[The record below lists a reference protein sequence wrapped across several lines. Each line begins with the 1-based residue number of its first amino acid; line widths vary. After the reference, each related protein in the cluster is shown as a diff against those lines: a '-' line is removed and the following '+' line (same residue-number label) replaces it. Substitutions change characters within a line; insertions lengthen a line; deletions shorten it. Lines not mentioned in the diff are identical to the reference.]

1 VIVVLLGQECQLG
14 IHRLRRC
21 AEERLQTHVIGNDGI
36 QRKFSLT
43 TIPPEKSR
51 SLKVSLGLLGWG
63 EGRPPRVTAETK
75 PAKPP
80 DCGGCVLPA
89 DGFVYGGIGS
99 AGRAVRA
106 RGGSLQC

>member
-1 VIVVLLGQECQLG
+1 MIVVLLGQECQLG

-80 DCGGCVLPA
+80 DSGGCVLNA
-89 DGFVYGGIGS
+89 GGFV
-99 AGRAVRA
+99 
-106 RGGSLQC
+106 